1 MLRSLVGSEMCI
13 RDRINT
19 LINLLID
26 LTKYLSQADL
36 LLVALLDPYSPL
48 VPGDVRECWRSS
60 EEVYKLSRNYFY
72 DIHNKHEKAIE
83 AKTASQTQRE
93 NEDEDISPLI
103 ITFYEKI

>member
-1 MLRSLVGSEMCI
+1 MLPKSYQISVPGRSSPCCSPI
-13 RDRINT
+13 
-19 LINLLID
+19 
-26 LTKYLSQADL
+26 
-36 LLVALLDPYSPL
+36 DPYSPL

-72 DIHNKHEKAIE
+72 DIHNKREKAIE
-83 AKTASQTQRE
+83 AKSASQTQHE